1 MFTFRRM
8 HALGAL
14 RYAPTESDLNVIQK
28 IPVAESFMKTKPQ
41 TQE

>member
-1 MFTFRRM
+1 MFTVRRM

-28 IPVAESFMKTKPQ
+28 IPVTESFMKRKLQ
-41 TQE
+41 AQE